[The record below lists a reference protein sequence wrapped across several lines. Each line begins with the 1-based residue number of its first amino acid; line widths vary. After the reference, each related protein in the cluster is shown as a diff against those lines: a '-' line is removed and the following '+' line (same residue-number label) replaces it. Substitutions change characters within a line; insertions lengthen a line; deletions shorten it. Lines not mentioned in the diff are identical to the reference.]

1 MALPELT
8 PLTGPTTDLRKGR
21 WGEKR
26 KRDWQEK
33 DLGDKERDMEE
44 AKGRGCSLA

>member
-33 DLGDKERDMEE
+33 DLGDKETWKRQ
-44 AKGRGCSLA
+44 KGEGAH